1 MNLFSLKAKKE
12 QRGQTVFSLAE
23 TTLYDVKYSELYFT
37 WKFVRTDQKRS
48 ACSMSMVAARM
59 QKMKAGN
66 LTGIGNHN
74 QRKTENHSNP
84 DIDIDRSNLNYEL
97 VHQTENYK
105 TDIQA
110 FINENKASSRA
121 IRKDAVLVNEWIIT
135 SDTNFFEALS
145 PEQTRS
151 FFEEAKDYFAD
162 RFGEQNI
169 RYATVHLDETTPHM
183 HLGVVPFDEDY
194 KLSAKTVFN
203 RPVLREIQEDLPK
216 VLQTAGFDIER
227 GRKGS
232 EQKNLTVPE
241 YKAMKKEQEEIEKKV
256 QQKKE
261 ELSAY
266 QKETKKE
273 YPLAILPMK
282 ENKMV
287 DVETGEKNIFGQP
300 KMKKEKQ
307 WTGNVLLS
315 EEDYLTMT
323 DAIQQ
328 GKEAEEKL
336 KAILETDVYEENAF
350 FKAKVESLT
359 EEKTILRKEKKEIL
373 DLNNKHVGLYRVL
386 EKENSF
392 LKGEISDLKK
402 ELRLL
407 YKTTRSFL
415 KERTSDIKAFKT
427 LFNDFMRDLSEK
439 LTSNGVD
446 NHFEKEQEK
455 EKKKERTQ
463 SRGRSR

>member
-1 MNLFSLKAKKE
+1 
-12 QRGQTVFSLAE
+12 
-23 TTLYDVKYSELYFT
+23 
-37 WKFVRTDQKRS
+37 
-48 ACSMSMVAARM
+48 MSMVAARM

-145 PEQTRS
+145 PEQTKF

-287 DVETGEKNIFGQP
+287 DVETGERGPERLRGICID
-300 KMKKEKQ
+300 KK
-307 WTGNVLLS
+307 
-315 EEDYLTMT
+315 
-323 DAIQQ
+323 
-328 GKEAEEKL
+328 
-336 KAILETDVYEENAF
+336 
-350 FKAKVESLT
+350 
-359 EEKTILRKEKKEIL
+359 
-373 DLNNKHVGLYRVL
+373 
-386 EKENSF
+386 
-392 LKGEISDLKK
+392 
-402 ELRLL
+402 
-407 YKTTRSFL
+407 
-415 KERTSDIKAFKT
+415 
-427 LFNDFMRDLSEK
+427 
-439 LTSNGVD
+439 
-446 NHFEKEQEK
+446 
-455 EKKKERTQ
+455 
-463 SRGRSR
+463 

>member
-1 MNLFSLKAKKE
+1 MYSKCTTNEQHRTAEETSKDKLIKVLEEQLEEANKSRANLEKLLDQQQQLTLISNKKLESLKLELEEKE
-12 QRGQTVFSLAE
+12 SE
-23 TTLYDVKYSELYFT
+23 TQIDE
-37 WKFVRTDQKRS
+37 
-48 ACSMSMVAARM
+48 
-59 QKMKAGN
+59 
-66 LTGIGNHN
+66 GIN
-74 QRKTENHSNP
+74 
-84 DIDIDRSNLNYEL
+84 
-97 VHQTENYK
+97 
-105 TDIQA
+105 
-110 FINENKASSRA
+110 
-121 IRKDAVLVNEWIIT
+121 
-135 SDTNFFEALS
+135 
-145 PEQTRS
+145 
-151 FFEEAKDYFAD
+151 
-162 RFGEQNI
+162 
-169 RYATVHLDETTPHM
+169 
-183 HLGVVPFDEDY
+183 
-194 KLSAKTVFN
+194 
-203 RPVLREIQEDLPK
+203 
-216 VLQTAGFDIER
+216 
-227 GRKGS
+227 
-232 EQKNLTVPE
+232 
-241 YKAMKKEQEEIEKKV
+241 
-256 QQKKE
+256 KE
-261 ELSAY
+261 EM
-266 QKETKKE
+266 KKE